1 MPQLGLVI
9 LLVAELVY
17 LTVRFDSQA
26 LDRASSPWLHLVAWS
41 PQYLRLA
48 ITVAVT
54 ALVLKT
60 WRLAG
65 PAAAR
70 TPAKPSARITWL
82 AVHVATLLLFV
93 RITAT
98 VFDPALAGRNAG
110 MWVTAWFVL
119 GAATLGAWALALW
132 PRRISWLESKSV
144 RAFAGIAAALG
155 GAAWLSGYIAE
166 ALWQPLARTTFRV
179 VGAML
184 GVIYPQVV
192 SQPDRLR
199 LGTPGF
205 TVRIAPECSG
215 YEGIGLLLAFLAV
228 YLWVYR
234 RELRFP
240 AALVLLPIGAVTM
253 WVVNALR
260 IVALIAIGTAGWREI
275 ALGGFHSQ
283 AGWIAFNAIA
293 LSFVVLLNRGRYFR
307 NEAAV
312 ATVAH
317 HDDAT
322 PAYLVPFLVVVA
334 CAMITGTFAA
344 GIDWLYPVRV
354 VAAAWMLWL
363 FRRSYAHLGWT
374 ISWRAIA
381 IGCVTFAIWIALV
394 PSGPAGQPLPTALQS
409 VPFAWAAAW
418 LALRIVGY
426 TVTVPLVEE
435 LAFRGY
441 LTRRLMGSDFEHLP
455 LGMFSWWSFVV
466 SSLLFGALH
475 GGFWLAGTIAGMTF
489 ALALYQRRAIGDAV
503 VAHATTNGLIAMY
516 VLTTGRWSMWG

>member
-1 MPQLGLVI
+1 M
-9 LLVAELVY
+9 
-17 LTVRFDSQA
+17 
-26 LDRASSPWLHLVAWS
+26 
-41 PQYLRLA
+41 
-48 ITVAVT
+48 
-54 ALVLKT
+54 
-60 WRLAG
+60 
-65 PAAAR
+65 
-70 TPAKPSARITWL
+70 
-82 AVHVATLLLFV
+82 HVAALLLFV

-98 VFDPALAGRNAG
+98 VFDPALAERNAG

-119 GAATLGAWALALW
+119 GAATLAAWALALW

-144 RAFAGIAAALG
+144 RAFAGVAAALG
-155 GAAWLSGYIAE
+155 GAAWLSGYVSE
-166 ALWQPLARTTFRV
+166 SLWQPLARTTFRV

-205 TVRIAPECSG
+205 AVRIAPECSG

-240 AALVLLPIGAVTM
+240 AALWLLPIGAATM
-253 WVVNALR
+253 WIVNALR
-260 IVALIAIGTAGWREI
+260 LVALIAIGTAGWREI

-293 LSFVVLLNRGRYFR
+293 LGFVFLLNRGGYFR
-307 NEAAV
+307 NAMDAA
-312 ATVAH
+312 APAPAH
-317 HDDAT
+317 DDDAT
-322 PAYLVPFLVVVA
+322 PAYLAPFLVVVA
-334 CAMITGTFAA
+334 CAMITGAFSA
-344 GIDWLYPVRV
+344 GVDWLYPVRV

-394 PSGPAGQPLPTALQS
+394 PSGPAGEPLPAALQS

-418 LALRIVGY
+418 LAVRIVGY
-426 TVTVPLVEE
+426 TVTAPLVEE

-441 LTRRLMGSDFEHLP
+441 LTRRLMRSDFEHLP
-455 LGMFSWWSFVV
+455 LGLFSWFSFVV

-475 GGFWLAGTIAGMTF
+475 GGLWLAGTIAGMTF